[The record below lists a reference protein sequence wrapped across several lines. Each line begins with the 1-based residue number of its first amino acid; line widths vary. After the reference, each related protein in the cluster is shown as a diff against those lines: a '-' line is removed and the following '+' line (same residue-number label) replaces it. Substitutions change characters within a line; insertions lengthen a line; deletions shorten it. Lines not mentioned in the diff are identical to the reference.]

1 MPTARRRVLRSLASA
16 PLLPAAWAHAQVAPV
31 PSPSVTPPVPSTSP
45 ASPAASPSPAAP
57 DPVAEALADVV
68 RQRYGSQLG
77 AEDLAEV
84 RKVIEQN
91 LSAADRLK
99 QVRLG
104 NGDEPVTLFQAEPP
118 GAAAPPRR

>member
-1 MPTARRRVLRSLASA
+1 MPTARRRVLRSLAA
-16 PLLPAAWAHAQVAPV
+16 TPLLPAAWARAQVAPV
-31 PSPSVTPPVPSTSP
+31 PSPSVTPPVASP
-45 ASPAASPSPAAP
+45 AAPAASPSPAAAN
-57 DPVAEALADVV
+57 PVAEALADVV

-84 RKVIEQN
+84 RRVIEQN